1 MRDTGVI
8 FSPPSG
14 QLLATLC
21 MFFAES
27 FLSTGGHRFVFV
39 ETFDPPGG
47 TCLRT
52 TKLFDK
58 SFFSGVPSG
67 AVDADLFT
75 GRMLNKRIGIGAS
88 VHVIDA
94 AAGG

>member
-1 MRDTGVI
+1 MI
-8 FSPPSG
+8 IQESG
-14 QLLATLC
+14 QFLAKQRD
-21 MFFAES
+21 FSRENI
-27 FLSTGGHRFVFV
+27 LSTGRQTVTCYG
-39 ETFDPPGG
+39 TFEPRRG

-75 GRMLNKRIGIGAS
+75 GRMRTQRIGIGAS
-88 VHVIDA
+88 VPVIDA

>member
-1 MRDTGVI
+1 MSYFWAKEVN
-8 FSPPSG
+8 FPA
-14 QLLATLC
+14 LLYEFA
-21 MFFAES
+21 AES
-27 FLSTGGHRFVFV
+27 VLSTGGHKIVGIG
-39 ETFDPPGG
+39 TFRPHGG

-58 SFFSGVPSG
+58 SFFTGVPSG